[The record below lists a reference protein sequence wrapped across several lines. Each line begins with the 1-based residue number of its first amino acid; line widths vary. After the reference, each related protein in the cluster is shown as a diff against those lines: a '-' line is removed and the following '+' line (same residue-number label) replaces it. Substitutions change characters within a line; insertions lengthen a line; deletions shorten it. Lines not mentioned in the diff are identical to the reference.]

1 MLAPIYFLHW
11 KMILK
16 ELWLH
21 ILGKEAPLLSFL
33 KVRQVYILF
42 IICIASILM
51 ILSQNLDKKWMPPG
65 VLL

>member
-1 MLAPIYFLHW
+1 
-11 KMILK
+11 MILK

-21 ILGKEAPLLSFL
+21 ILGKEAPLPSFL

-42 IICIASILM
+42 IICIAAIIK
-51 ILSQNLDKKWMPPG
+51 ILSQNLDKNWMPPG